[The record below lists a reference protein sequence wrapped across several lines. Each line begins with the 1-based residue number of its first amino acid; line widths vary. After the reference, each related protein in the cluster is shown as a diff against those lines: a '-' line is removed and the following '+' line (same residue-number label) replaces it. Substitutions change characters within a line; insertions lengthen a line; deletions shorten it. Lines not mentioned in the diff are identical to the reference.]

1 MEIMLIDF
9 LICLLSTLIVM
20 CVTVGYVH
28 YYLGRDKA

>member
-20 CVTVGYVH
+20 CVAVGYVH

>member
-20 CVTVGYVH
+20 FVAVGYVH